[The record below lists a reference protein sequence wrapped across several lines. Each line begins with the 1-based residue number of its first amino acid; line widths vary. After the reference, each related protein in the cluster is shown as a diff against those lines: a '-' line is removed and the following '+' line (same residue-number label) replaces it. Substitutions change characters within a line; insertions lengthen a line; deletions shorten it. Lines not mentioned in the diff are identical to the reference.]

1 MSRKMLLTLLL
12 GFQIVFGF
20 PVHPIQSLASTVSA
34 AKKDSAV
41 APIREHKLDYYEFSF
56 RSSDGKPFDIREYAK
71 DKRLLLIE
79 YFAGWCPNSNRNGVI
94 VERLWTKY
102 RQRGFG
108 LIGVAEYSDPDE
120 LRIHIGRVGIDYPI
134 VIETENRGQRK
145 KSTHYKYR
153 RAVGDDRKWGTPFY
167 VIIDTRDI
175 ESSDQK
181 GLLSHRVYTVAGELD
196 EIEADRFLSEHLN
209 N

>member
-12 GFQIVFGF
+12 GIVFGF
-20 PVHPIQSLASTVSA
+20 PVGPIPSLNSTISA
-34 AKKDSAV
+34 AVKEDAM
-41 APIREHKLDYYEFSF
+41 APIREHKLDYYEFAF
-56 RSSDGKPFDIREYAK
+56 KTADGKPFDLREYAK

-108 LIGVAEYSDPDE
+108 LIGVAEYSDQDE

-134 VIETENRGQRK
+134 VVETDSRGQRK

-175 ESSDQK
+175 ESGEQK
-181 GLLSHRVYTVAGELD
+181 GLLTHRVYTVAGELEENEVD
-196 EIEADRFLSEHLN
+196 QFLSTHLSN
-209 N
+209 